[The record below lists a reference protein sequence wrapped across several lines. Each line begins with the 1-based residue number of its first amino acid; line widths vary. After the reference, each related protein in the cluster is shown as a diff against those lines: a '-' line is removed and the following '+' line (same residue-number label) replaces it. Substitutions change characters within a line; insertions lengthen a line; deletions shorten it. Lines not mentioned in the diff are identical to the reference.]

1 MWIGPGEPNHNRHDK
16 HYDVYYVN
24 SWICRDAVL
33 SHARR
38 YTYADGLRL
47 RTSLCSC

>member
-1 MWIGPGEPNHNRHDK
+1 MWIGSDEPHHKRHLK
-16 HYDVYYVN
+16 RYDVYYVN

-38 YTYADGLRL
+38 YTSAVGLRL